1 MQAKQDG
8 REKTGWRP
16 PAQLVD
22 HAPDC
27 ARKRP
32 KVPSWK
38 AVAAATDIDQRDR
51 KHKHLLTTIYVTG
64 TRTCWWTLTCKRYD
78 AAQKSI
84 TDNRTPPRRSSHSGT
99 KRLLSQR
106 WFATWRG
113 ERRNMKVQLLTFAQ
127 IKRVDFCS
135 AFLFC
140 SKSTVLEMKSLETS
154 HRWRKQVIS

>member
-38 AVAAATDIDQRDR
+38 AVAAATDDQIDRE
-51 KHKHLLTTIYVTG
+51 HKPLVTTIYVTG
-64 TRTCWWTLTCKRYD
+64 TRICWCGSAAGHLALTCKRYN

-84 TDNRTPPRRSSHSGT
+84 TDNRNPPRDSRTHSESEVEVVW
-99 KRLLSQR
+99 KE
-106 WFATWRG
+106 
-113 ERRNMKVQLLTFAQ
+113 ERREG
-127 IKRVDFCS
+127 S
-135 AFLFC
+135 Y
-140 SKSTVLEMKSLETS
+140 
-154 HRWRKQVIS
+154 

>member
-32 KVPSWK
+32 KVPFWK
-38 AVAAATDIDQRDR
+38 AVTAATDNDQIDR
-51 KHKHLLTTIYVTG
+51 KHKPLVTTIYVTG
-64 TRTCWWTLTCKRYD
+64 TRIRRCGSAAGLTHSALTCKRYD

-84 TDNRTPPRRSSHSGT
+84 TDNRNPPEAVGHSSHRET
-99 KRLLSQR
+99 KRKRWGRGGLQHEREKEEKAATSLQSDKKSWLWLS
-106 WFATWRG
+106 
-113 ERRNMKVQLLTFAQ
+113 KVG
-127 IKRVDFCS
+127 
-135 AFLFC
+135 LF
-140 SKSTVLEMKSLETS
+140 S
-154 HRWRKQVIS
+154 

>member
-38 AVAAATDIDQRDR
+38 TVAAATDNDQIDR
-51 KHKHLLTTIYVTG
+51 KHKLLVTTIYVTG
-64 TRTCWWTLTCKRYD
+64 TRIC
-78 AAQKSI
+78 
-84 TDNRTPPRRSSHSGT
+84 
-99 KRLLSQR
+99 
-106 WFATWRG
+106 
-113 ERRNMKVQLLTFAQ
+113 
-127 IKRVDFCS
+127 
-135 AFLFC
+135 
-140 SKSTVLEMKSLETS
+140 
-154 HRWRKQVIS
+154 